1 MPSYES
7 LFFEEIDGE
16 RRRCVLQGSEAPKGH
31 VRAESAFH
39 LGGRVLRARKQE
51 IGVPRP
57 TVHVN
62 GQEERDL
69 VIKVHL
75 RDSLTGLAGNAEERQ
90 KFIDSFRERAR
101 PLRIVWGKTLR
112 RGMLVET
119 DFGVEGEGEYECE
132 LTFEIYDKGEL
143 AGRRARRRRP
153 LALPSS
159 YEAISDA
166 LGAARSAVKI
176 PGISVDFSATLDGL
190 FNLITWPLT
199 GLLSLMDDVVSTVE
213 GLRDNAAE
221 IRKRLFRIAAHA
233 SSIMS
238 RTRELYGFLIS
249 ADDPSEDPLAGA
261 RWRLAQ
267 AAALEKLREVIAAAR
282 ELGTAA
288 EQKAIGSTSGRTY
301 ISVAGDTIEE
311 IARRFDTTAVFLRAL
326 NAGLPIG
333 IIPAGTRI
341 RLP

>member
-31 VRAESAFH
+31 VRSEAAFH

-69 VIKVHL
+69 VIRVHL
-75 RDSLTGLAGNAEERQ
+75 RDSMTGLSGNAEERQ
-90 KFIDSFRERAR
+90 KFIDSFREQAR

-132 LTFEIYDKGEL
+132 LTFEVYDKGEL
-143 AGRRARRRRP
+143 NGRRARRRRP

-166 LGAARSAVKI
+166 IGKARTALKI
-176 PGISVDFSATLDGL
+176 PGLSLDFSSTIDGL
-190 FNLITWPLT
+190 FNLFTWPLT
-199 GLLSLMDDVVSTVE
+199 GLLSLMDDVVSAVE

-221 IRKRLFRIAAHA
+221 IRRRLFRIAAHA
-233 SSIMS
+233 SNIMS
-238 RTRELYGFLIS
+238 RAREAWGFLVS
-249 ADDPSEDPLAGA
+249 AEDPSEDPLAAA
-261 RWRLAQ
+261 RWRRAQ
-267 AAALEKLREVIAAAR
+267 AEALDRLREAVALAR

-301 ISVAGDTIEE
+301 VTAAGDTVEQ
-311 IARRFDTTAVFLRAL
+311 IARRFDTTEVFLRAL
-326 NAGLPIG
+326 NYGLPAG